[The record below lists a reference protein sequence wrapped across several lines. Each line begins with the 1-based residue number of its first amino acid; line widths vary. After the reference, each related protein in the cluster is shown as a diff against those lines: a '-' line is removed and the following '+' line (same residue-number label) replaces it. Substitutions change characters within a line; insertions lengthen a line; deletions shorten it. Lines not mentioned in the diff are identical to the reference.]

1 MTPKSERRMA
11 KFFALVKR
19 YNQIGALL
27 PAEEDIDTD
36 DAAQV
41 AEVEVILAEMN
52 KTKAQMDAL
61 LERERK
67 AASIAPSAN

>member
-27 PAEEDIDTD
+27 PLEADLDTD

-41 AEVEVILAEMN
+41 AEVRMILAEMN

-61 LERERK
+61 LERERG
-67 AASIAPSAN
+67 AAA

>member
-1 MTPKSERRMA
+1 MA

-19 YNQIGALL
+19 YNQVGALL
-27 PAEEDIDTD
+27 PAEEDIETD
-36 DAAQV
+36 DAAQA
-41 AEVEVILAEMN
+41 AEVAVILAEMH

-67 AASIAPSAN
+67 AAS

>member
-1 MTPKSERRMA
+1 MTNSERRMA

-19 YNQIGALL
+19 YNQVGALL
-27 PAEEDIDTD
+27 PAEEDIETD
-36 DAAQV
+36 DAAQA
-41 AEVEVILAEMN
+41 AEVAVILAEMH

-67 AASIAPSAN
+67 ATS

>member
-1 MTPKSERRMA
+1 MA
-11 KFFALVKR
+11 KFFALVRR

-36 DAAQV
+36 DAVQV
-41 AEVEVILAEMN
+41 AEVRVILAEMK

-61 LERERK
+61 LERERRD
-67 AASIAPSAN
+67 AA

>member
-1 MTPKSERRMA
+1 MK

-27 PAEEDIDTD
+27 PEEENFDPR

-41 AEVEVILAEMN
+41 AEARIILAEMN

-61 LERERK
+61 LERERRD
-67 AASIAPSAN
+67 AA